1 MTTPLRILVCP
12 QEFKGSL
19 TAMEAA
25 AALATGARN
34 AEPDAQIIEM
44 PLADGGP
51 GTAAILAAIHG
62 GELVETEVTGP
73 LGAPVQARLALLP
86 PRTVGGA
93 PAAVVEAAEAAGLV
107 LVPREERDPTQATTY
122 GVGQL
127 MRAAIERGARDIIVG
142 VGGTGTND
150 GGAGAAQ
157 ALGYQ
162 LVARG
167 GRVLP
172 EPAPPLDMRDLVSL
186 DHSGVDRRLGEV
198 DLTVAV
204 DVTNVLLGLEGATV
218 IYGPQK
224 GVDSDTMQPLEDAL
238 GRWSRVIEDDL
249 GVRVTDLAGG
259 GAGGGLAAG
268 LIGTIGGAIQSGA
281 ELVATAVGLEDAIR
295 DADLVITGEGRL
307 DAQTT
312 YGKALELVTALA
324 ERYETPCVVVA
335 GAVEGAT
342 SGVVDFETLTTQF
355 FTAMVDS
362 SAPVAAGRGGGAWLA
377 GALLVVDA
385 RHPGL
390 PADHAAHDWLA
401 SRGCPLLVVATKGDR
416 LSRAALQRAVSAHE
430 AALECPV
437 IPVSRGPDGGVVGLI
452 WSELGD
458 MAGGGAA

>member
-25 AALATGARN
+25 AALAAGARS
-34 AEPDAQIIEM
+34 AEPDAEIIEM

-51 GTAAILAAIHG
+51 GTAAILAAARG
-62 GELVETEVTGP
+62 GELVATEVTGP
-73 LGAPVQARLALLP
+73 LGSPVQARFALLP
-86 PRTVGGA
+86 PSAEGGA

-107 LVPREERDPTQATTY
+107 LVPHEERNPARATTY

-127 MRAAIERGARDIIVG
+127 MRAAIERGARDITVA

-167 GRVLP
+167 GVTLP
-172 EPAPPLDMRDLVSL
+172 EPAPPLDLRDLVSL

-238 GRWSRVIEDDL
+238 GRWSRVIEDEL

-268 LIGTIGGAIQSGA
+268 LIGTVGGAIQSGA

-335 GAVEGAT
+335 GGVEGAT
-342 SGVVDFETLTTQF
+342 SGVVDFETLTTNRIF
-355 FTAMVDS
+355 EAEAMRRAAELAEAAAERLVRRGTWDTAAIAAEEAARRDLIEAGKDLRADGLVTS
-362 SAPVAAGRGGGAWLA
+362 HGGNVSARRPRGGAVISATGAM
-377 GALLVVDA
+377 
-385 RHPGL
+385 
-390 PADHAAHDWLA
+390 
-401 SRGCPLLVVATKGDR
+401 
-416 LSRAALQRAVSAHE
+416 
-430 AALECPV
+430 
-437 IPVSRGPDGGVVGLI
+437 
-452 WSELGD
+452 LG
-458 MAGGGAA
+458 